1 MNKASLCLE
10 NDAGLLFAYIRLYKT
25 NREIREIRE
34 RNFQRIPHS
43 YPLVT
48 PATLVQ
54 SPYSMAFL
62 CYSEFRSCS
71 VSASVSPFFLPV
83 KQGVFF

>member
-34 RNFQRIPHS
+34 RNFQRISIRTLALLTLLLFKKS
-43 YPLVT
+43 YSSFVP
-48 PATLVQ
+48 
-54 SPYSMAFL
+54 SRDS
-62 CYSEFRSCS
+62 RDSCS
-71 VSASVSPFFLPV
+71 ISVLSGLPLLL
-83 KQGVFF
+83 